1 MFFYMKVAQK
11 IQRIRLHGLFIFHMS
26 LAQRTRN
33 FPPPAPLPENTK
45 HREYFPRCFP
55 PSPVR
60 PRTALGHTQHHA
72 LSCHASSCICLHYI
86 YCFFPLFSRQTP
98 RPTPLLPS
106 TTTVLTTPPS
116 RLSFQASPPPD
127 HQILPILLYTACI
140 RVVQHVTVRLLL
152 FCCIACHCCYSH

>member
-1 MFFYMKVAQK
+1 MKVAQNDETNPVTQPVHLPH
-11 IQRIRLHGLFIFHMS
+11 IPSIANTQLFPS
-26 LAQRTRN
+26 GSSVR
-33 FPPPAPLPENTK
+33 K
-45 HREYFPRCFP
+45 RETPGILSRMFP

-106 TTTVLTTPPS
+106 TTTVLTIP
-116 RLSFQASPPPD
+116 LSCQSNQASPPLD
-127 HQILPILLYTACI
+127 HQILPILLYTSCI
-140 RVVQHVTVRLLL
+140 RVVQHVTAFR
-152 FCCIACHCCYSH
+152 